1 MTAVFTS
8 LALALVGLVVVT
20 PPASAQDPDVQ
31 KIVAGLGSF
40 ADFSRSLGTVGRL
53 GEAVPLLGV
62 SPGSALG
69 FQDLIATTVRDPLK
83 DKNSFAD
90 LAGTYP
96 LGGDRP
102 GTLTVQTSQNGSVQ
116 RVDATLHVTKV
127 ADQQPVSVASSSP
140 AITFTTSG
148 AVDATLTLDATLRF
162 AYDSAKDW
170 FYLVKDDASPRMTVG
185 VKAELDQGASP
196 TAGFGI
202 LGVNLDKAG
211 SHVTVE
217 ANIAATAD
225 DPDGDGRLAV
235 TPPGSGA
242 GTAELA
248 ASGAAAGLFHIGLA
262 SPAGEVDAEL
272 TFTAQP
278 LAGTAVG
285 GITGKVKVQWPDIA
299 TGSPAVDVDATDL
312 QQLTRF
318 TTLTPR
324 DLVEGLSHLVNSIEA
339 VQRAQWGDPA
349 KPLGNVNLP
358 FMRGT
363 LADAVKAGSVLAKFV
378 DDNVHNPDKGDDP
391 AKAGLPKFSSVQE
404 MFGKLNTGPIAV
416 SGVDFD
422 NTSKKLAF
430 TLTMTQNAPNTGT
443 ALDVVAELTSG
454 QGEDVEYEATKLTHT
469 DKTTPWEPNAFKGRL
484 VSAGTS
490 QGVVKE
496 NTADVITLEEP
507 WSGGVP
513 ASGAAYKVNS
523 PDPMTGQVTFGDT
536 FVSKGLRDANAL
548 NATAT
553 VKPGYVA
560 TATLVL
566 DLRDPI
572 TGDACKPLDPD
583 AAATGCPFADKN
595 PDGTTTLVTSLP
607 RTPDRFLL
615 RTGGDLVKADAP
627 VDTKVDV
634 NGSVGYLK
642 VHLSGDLT
650 MSKKDGSANML
661 SVGLKKVGDA
671 DGDLPLSQV
680 FAKVVDD
687 LGTPAKEPEDLL
699 TVSVGAKATATVK
712 LDVPGITDFFGGPV
726 SVGATMPDITDPSN
740 VQFTGL
746 DALDKAKAFDFDP
759 DNPRAMFGQILKA
772 LQVLN
777 ASLKTVDGD
786 GEVKSALT
794 TPLPVVGKSLS
805 DLLGSADAGSGPSV
819 EYGNVDINGRT
830 FGYIKDGNRTGD
842 TAFGDDHERRAVLV
856 GTQVVIVELADPNEK
871 RLLLTEPWAQ
881 APAKG
886 TAYAFRSPLEDA
898 VDKLTAAP
906 PDYLQDMVATLND
919 ALPDGSGISFAYK
932 EVDGKPS
939 IVLNVDMNRRV
950 ATAQPVRFSFT
961 DEKGTGRS
969 LVAAEG
975 EATANLALTGSTK
988 VGFVLPLAAG
998 EGPADAAAL
1007 KVLPTSTVDITAH
1020 GGVTGVVKSSIGP
1033 LSIAL
1038 GNPGGAERAV
1048 VNAHYNAHLG
1058 YGPGGTAPVP
1068 LSDFVKN
1075 VSLSLNGDNQPVTCP
1090 GDPVAGT
1097 DLALCAVM
1105 PVFVSS
1111 DNANWSK
1118 LAAPDDS
1125 FVVRLPREVSDL
1137 GQAFSFSPDLPGGVK
1152 RFEMPS
1158 DIGQKILDA
1167 LLDFSQFG
1175 DGIEKYLAMIE
1186 RALRTAAFDGKLP
1199 LVGDDLQQ
1207 GADRFGQ
1214 LRAKIQQAM
1223 AQMPGGGRVNNT
1235 GELTDWVNNHLKPA
1249 VGSAVTVGFA
1259 CEATLQPA
1267 TSPTAAAQG
1276 AKGTTK
1282 YVYGI
1287 VASAQGKDAPPAIVE
1302 VADGNAALDGDNFNQ
1317 LGWTKSAYA
1326 TSYKIIRKTHPDDPD
1341 DNEWKVLV
1349 EGLGADTVAYPDD
1362 GAALGAVYVPK
1373 DTNPKLSDC
1382 PDSAALQDITGA
1394 TFSFDLC
1401 DGKVDPSDTCA
1412 TNELSL
1418 NRPLDLGIPGLSLR
1432 EAADPAKRKGV
1443 TAGLSYRLHVKV
1455 GVDKSTGFYVAT
1467 QDIDRPELGLKLGFK
1482 LPDNMK
1488 AQLAFLE
1495 VGLKPTEGG
1504 ATDLFA
1510 GTFYVDLHKKGQD
1523 ACFTGCA
1530 VDNDARIALAD
1541 LADVD
1546 QVADV
1551 SLSAKVGIDW
1561 DFEVT
1566 AGPLPGISGSFH
1578 LKWEWSLGQKPGD
1591 GTPEIAFNH
1600 VMLNAGKFL
1609 GEVLKPIVDKVA
1621 LFTKPIQP
1629 ILDQLYAPIPVL
1641 SDLSRAVGG
1650 GDVNLVTIA
1659 KSFSTIAGGP
1669 DLEFVDKVLRTLQL
1683 VSQITDDGGAIEIG
1697 SFNVLGKA
1705 ALETENSPDTAARLI
1720 DEDSIDPEPTDL
1732 RAAIDAQNGQE
1743 IVSEGKA
1750 GDAAGFSFPILENP
1764 AQLFGLLMGQDVD
1777 LVKFDSGPL
1786 RLAFSYSQ
1794 SFGPVYAPPPVLVS
1808 ISGSASVEARFR
1820 AGFDTYGIRKAI
1832 EHENVA
1838 DILDSIYLET
1848 TDDDGKPLPV
1858 VTFRG
1863 ELAAG
1868 AAVSVVL
1875 IEVGIKGGVALTI
1888 NLSWADPNNDG
1899 KFRFFEFSKVALKN
1913 PMCLFNMDGR
1923 LSLFLKVYIT
1933 IGFSPFS
1940 VSFDFTLADI
1950 TLLDFSVKANCEPP
1964 PPVLAHADGTTLVL
1978 HVGDGHT
1985 GARGDSAWTARD
1997 NEEKW
2002 TVTQLVN
2009 EDGGF
2014 EGFAVSA
2021 LGFREEHRDKN
2032 LAKVSADATNDT
2044 GKRVFVFQGDGDK
2057 SGAGEDEA
2065 SEAKPFD
2072 KAVDVTG
2079 GKGDDSVKTGI
2090 GPSTVEGGPGNDQI
2104 TAGDL
2109 AAAFGG
2115 KGTATVDGGEG
2126 DDAIT
2131 VGGAG
2136 DTVTGGTGNDRIA
2149 AGLGANTIDGGDG
2162 DDTIGI
2168 GSDSPLAEN
2177 NPGKA
2182 EYVAQHNVLVGGH
2195 GSDRISGG
2203 SGPDSVYTSFRAGD
2217 PADETGVDEP
2227 GWPDKAVVNGET
2239 VDATNTVDT
2248 GTGSDTVYGSQGV
2261 DMVTGRSKGD
2271 QVDDIRGGGN
2281 NDVLTGGF
2289 GADKVYGGP
2298 GDDYVIAEPSD
2309 VGGQTGSGDFGP
2321 VRSVGHR
2328 PLPAGTSPSAKLLVG
2343 GYGNDHV
2350 IGGDGGAEIFGD
2362 KHANPCT
2369 PPGDPASKA
2378 PAEPADAA
2386 DGRDLITGGTGVEV
2400 VAAGGAADNVDL
2412 RAAADRACGQLGD
2425 DVIAGGNDDD
2435 TLYGGGG
2442 ADLAYGDAGKDSVY
2456 GNNDND
2462 TLYGGAN
2469 DDVVEGN
2476 NGADTAFGGADADL
2490 VIGGTR
2496 KAGEPD
2502 VGDTLYGDS
2511 GTDLVIGDN
2520 GDGSAAAGT
2529 GGPFDLDGANAAA
2542 GGPDFGFG
2550 GDADDRAFGGLA
2562 HDELSGGQ
2570 SDDYLEGN
2578 NADDVVHGDGG
2589 EDRVVGGGAEV
2600 ASTVDGHQVGRPDTG
2615 DKLFGDAGP
2624 DVVAGDNAVLSLGD
2638 ASPVTLGRQ
2647 FTKSHRITLLDLG
2660 YSPTAGTSGDD
2671 VISGGGEQDVLTAQG
2686 GADTVTGDDGDDYA
2700 EGGPGHDTI
2709 SGNEG
2714 QDDLV
2719 GGSSTEE
2726 AAGVGQP
2733 DVGDSVHGD
2742 NGQDVAIGDNGSL
2755 LRTGTPSRLT
2765 QERGMTPRGIVP
2777 LDLGLSPHADSS
2789 GADEVW
2795 GDDAADVLLGQ
2806 GGPDRLKG
2814 NAADDYVEGDQG
2826 VDWIEGNDGN
2836 DDLVGGSSTPLTGTS
2851 GQPDAADAVFGGNGD
2866 DVGIGDNG
2874 TVQRPAAGET
2884 PTRATKRLATS
2895 GGNPITGRIVVEHD
2909 LDNGGVL
2916 NAPPAD
2922 RFGDDRMSG
2931 GSGVD
2936 VLWGQD
2942 GGDFLSGGGQADY
2955 LEGNGGVDVLRGDLG
2970 LGEASTETTVVPLPD
2985 PGWPGA
2991 ASGPV
2996 DLEGADPSHGQDDM
3010 IGGSAAAGFRDGG
3023 DVFEGNGADDVQ
3035 LGDNGSLVRTV
3046 EGQPGSMKE
3055 KVYAQRYATG
3065 LVPDN
3070 ATVSRT
3076 HDPDL
3081 PGPATRFCTTAQATC
3096 EPVGAFGDDT
3106 MFGDDGNDGMWG
3118 QDGNDTMTG
3127 STGDDDMFGELGDD
3141 TMFGND
3147 GEDAMLG
3154 DRGGVVDERLNPDDV
3169 AARGFTVQLN
3179 SVPQESYTGFRAGA
3193 YDRRVDLL
3201 HDVDGDAFI
3210 GGSTS
3215 QAMPHDGIA
3224 EGGDDRIRGGNG
3236 SDNIHAGF
3244 GDDMA
3249 NGDSGGDQVFG
3260 GDGADALW
3268 GGKGCD
3274 PTAPTPDCLTNGV
3287 FNPDARGDDD
3297 RYVDHVFGGVGGTSA
3312 ASQAGALG
3320 SDVIDFNP
3328 RGTYSGGCAAGAWP
3342 ESLGSGSVDP
3352 CRWFEMT
3359 NKTNDT
3365 ADPATQADNQHHQ
3378 GTDWIYGGWDRDVVQ
3393 GDVAGNGPNPGDR
3406 LIDWSGAYNLYT
3418 HCNAAYGG
3426 YNDIRQR
3433 SPGIQ
3438 DFLQKLAWGTGAG
3451 QVASDATTSGTSA
3464 FRELALVYPSDNNGH
3479 GTGQAYPTTPG
3490 HFDNPVSCT
3499 D

>member
-1 MTAVFTS
+1 MRSHPARRRFARTSRRITATLTS
-8 LALALVGLVVVT
+8 FALALLGLVVTT
-20 PPASAQDPDVQ
+20 PPARAQDADVAA
-31 KIVAGLGSF
+31 IAAGLQKF
-40 ADFSRSLGTVGRL
+40 ADFSRALGSVGEL
-53 GEAVPLLGV
+53 GKAVPLLGV
-62 SPGSALG
+62 SPGGALG
-69 FQDLIATTVRDPLK
+69 FQDLLAKTVHEPLK
-83 DKNSFAD
+83 DKEHFGD
-90 LAGTYP
+90 LAGSYP

-102 GTLTVQTSQNGSVQ
+102 GTLTVATSQNGSVQ
-116 RVDATLHVTKV
+116 RVDVTLHVTKV
-127 ADQQPVSVASSSP
+127 ADQQPVGVASSSP
-140 AITFTTSG
+140 PLTFTTSG
-148 AVDATLTLDATLRF
+148 AVDVTFTLDATLHF
-162 AYDSAKDW
+162 AYDSAKNW
-170 FYLVKDDASPRMTVG
+170 FYVVKDDASPKLSVG
-185 VKAELDQGASP
+185 VKGELDPSASP

-202 LGVNLDKAG
+202 LGVDLDKAN

-217 ANIAATAD
+217 ANITATAD
-225 DPDGDGRLAV
+225 DPDGDGKLA
-235 TPPGSGA
+235 TDPPGSGT

-262 SPAGEVDAEL
+262 APAGKVDAAL
-272 TFTAQP
+272 QFTAQS
-278 LAGTAVG
+278 LAGTSVG
-285 GITGKVKVQWPDIA
+285 GITGKVEVKWPDIA
-299 TGSPAVDVDATDL
+299 TGSPTVTVGASDL
-312 QQLTRF
+312 AQLTRF
-318 TTLTPR
+318 TTLSPR
-324 DLVEGLSHLVNSIEA
+324 DLLEGLSHLVNSIEA
-339 VQRAQWGDPA
+339 IQRAQWGDQA
-349 KPLGNVNLP
+349 KPIGNVNLP

-363 LADAVKAGSVLAKFV
+363 LADAVAAGSVLKEFV
-378 DDNVHNPDKGDDP
+378 DANVFNPAKGDDP
-391 AKAGLPKFSSVQE
+391 AKAGLPKFSSIQE
-404 MFGKLNTGPIAV
+404 MFSKLNTGPIAV
-416 SGVDFD
+416 SGVDFND
-422 NTSKKLAF
+422 TTKKLAF
-430 TLTMTQNAPNTGT
+430 TLTMTRTAPNDGT
-443 ALDVVAELTSG
+443 KLDVVAELTSG
-454 QGEDVEYEATKLTHT
+454 QGLGVSYEPTKLIHT
-469 DKTTPWEPNAFKGRL
+469 GKSEPWPTDGFKGRI

-490 QGVVKE
+490 QGVVK
-496 NTADVITLEEP
+496 NNSGDVIELEEP
-507 WSGGVP
+507 WSAGTP
-513 ASGAAYKVNS
+513 KAEAPYKVNS

-536 FVSKGLRDANAL
+536 FAAKGLRDANGL
-548 NATAT
+548 TATAT
-553 VKPGYVA
+553 VKPGFVA

-615 RTGGDLVKADAP
+615 RTGGDLIKADAP

-642 VHLSGDLT
+642 VHLSGDLS

-661 SVGLKKVGDA
+661 TVGLKKVGDA
-671 DGDLPLSQV
+671 DGDLPLAQV
-680 FAKVVDD
+680 FPKLVDD
-687 LGTPAKEPEDLL
+687 LTTPAKEPENLL
-699 TVSVGAKATATVK
+699 NVTVGAKANTTVK

-726 SVGATMPDITDPSN
+726 EVGVSMPDITNPSA
-740 VQFTGL
+740 VDFTGL
-746 DALDKAKAFDFDP
+746 DKLDKAKAFDFDP

-777 ASLKTVDGD
+777 GSLQKVDGD
-786 GEVKSALT
+786 GSVKTALT

-805 DLLGSADAGSGPSV
+805 DLLGSADSGSGPKVS
-819 EYGNVDINGRT
+819 YGNTTFGGKDVGYIEDTGRT
-830 FGYIKDGNRTGD
+830 
-842 TAFGDDHERRAVLV
+842 FGDDHEKRAVLV
-856 GTQVVIVELADPNEK
+856 GTQVGVVVDADQN
-871 RLLLTEPWAQ
+871 RVLLSEPWATL
-881 APAKG
+881 PAKG
-886 TAYAFRSPLEDA
+886 TAYTFRSPLEDA

-906 PDYLQDMVATLND
+906 PDYLQDMVAVLND
-919 ALPDGSGISFAYK
+919 ALPDGSGVSFAYQ
-932 EVDGKPS
+932 EVDSKPS
-939 IVLNVDMNRRV
+939 IVLNVDVKRNV

-969 LVAAEG
+969 LVSAEG
-975 EATANLALTGSTK
+975 SAVANLTLSGSTK
-988 VGFVLPLAAG
+988 VGFVLPLDKDG
-998 EGPADAAAL
+998 TPDDATEL
-1007 KVLPTSTVDITAH
+1007 KVLPTSTVDLTAH
-1020 GGVTGVVKSSIGP
+1020 GGITGSVRSSIGP

-1038 GNPGGAERAV
+1038 GNPGGSEQAV

-1068 LSDFVKN
+1068 LADFVKN

-1090 GDPVAGT
+1090 GDPEADT

-1111 DNANWSK
+1111 DNQNWTK
-1118 LAAPDDS
+1118 LAGPGDS
-1125 FVVRLPREVSDL
+1125 FIVRLPRQVDNL
-1137 GQAFSFSPDLPGGVK
+1137 GEAFSFSPDLPGGVK
-1152 RFEMPS
+1152 RFEMPT

-1207 GADRFGQ
+1207 GADEFGQ
-1214 LRAKIQQAM
+1214 LRTKIQQAM

-1235 GELTDWVNNHLKPA
+1235 GELADWVNNHLKPA
-1249 VGSAVTVGFA
+1249 VGSAVTVGFT
-1259 CEATLQPA
+1259 CDATLQPA
-1267 TSPTAAAQG
+1267 TNPTATAQG
-1276 AKGTTK
+1276 TKGTTK
-1282 YVYGI
+1282 YEYGI
-1287 VASAQGKDAPPAIVE
+1287 VASAQGKDAPPAYVE
-1302 VADGNAALDGDNFNQ
+1302 VLDGNETLGNENFNT
-1317 LGWTKSAYA
+1317 LGWTGSAYA
-1326 TSYKIIRKTHPDDPD
+1326 TSYKIIRKDGAD
-1341 DNEWKVLV
+1341 WKVV
-1349 EGLGADTVAYPDD
+1349 AEGLSGTTVAYEDKTPTLN
-1362 GAALGAVYVPK
+1362 GPAYPPET
-1373 DTNPKLSDC
+1373 TNPKLSDC
-1382 PDSAALQDITGA
+1382 PDAAALQDITGA
-1394 TFSFDLC
+1394 TLTFDLC

-1412 TNELSL
+1412 TDELSL

-1455 GVDKSTGFYVAT
+1455 GVDKSTGFFVAT
-1467 QDIDRPELGLKLGFK
+1467 QDIDRPELGLKLGFE
-1482 LPDNMK
+1482 LPDQMK

-1495 VGLKPTEGG
+1495 VGLDQHEGG
-1504 ATDLFA
+1504 ATDLFS
-1510 GTFYVDLHKKGQD
+1510 GKFYVDLHKKGQA
-1523 ACFTGCA
+1523 ACFENCT
-1530 VDNDARIALAD
+1530 VDTDARIALAD
-1541 LADVD
+1541 LADVT
-1546 QVADV
+1546 QVTDV
-1551 SLSAKVGIDW
+1551 SLAAKVGIDW
-1561 DFEVT
+1561 DFDVT
-1566 AGPLPGISGSFH
+1566 AGPLPGISGWFH
-1578 LKWEWSLGQKPGD
+1578 LKWEWSLGQKPGE
-1591 GTPEIAFNH
+1591 GVPEIAFYD
-1600 VMLNAGKFL
+1600 VTLNAGKFL
-1609 GEVLKPIVDKVA
+1609 GAVLKPIVEKVA
-1621 LFTKPIQP
+1621 LFTKPVQP

-1659 KSFSTIAGGP
+1659 KAFSTIAGGP
-1669 DLEFVDKVLRTLQL
+1669 DLEFVDKILKTLQL
-1683 VSQITDDGGAIEIG
+1683 VGQITDQGGGITIG
-1697 SFNVLGKA
+1697 DFTVLGKE

-1720 DEDSIDPEPTDL
+1720 DPSGPEPTDL
-1732 RAAIDAQNGQE
+1732 RAD
-1743 IVSEGKA
+1743 V
-1750 GDAAGFSFPILENP
+1750 DAANGGSGMVGANGKGESAGFTFPILEKP
-1764 AQLFGLLMGQDVD
+1764 IELFGLLMGQDVD
-1777 LVKFDSGPL
+1777 LIKFDSGPL

-1820 AGFDTYGIRKAI
+1820 AGFDTYGLRKAI
-1832 EHENVA
+1832 ENKQVA

-1899 KFRFFEFSKVALKN
+1899 KFRFFEFSKVALNN

-1950 TLLDFSVKANCEPP
+1950 TLLDFSVKPNCEPP
-1964 PPVLAHADGTTLVL
+1964 PPTLAHLDGTTLVL
-1978 HVGDGHT
+1978 HVGDTHT

-2009 EDGGF
+2009 KDGGF

-2032 LAKVSADATNDT
+2032 LTKVHANATNDT

-2057 SGAGEDEA
+2057 SGAGEDKA
-2065 SEAKPFD
+2065 AEAKPFD
-2072 KAVDVTG
+2072 KAVEVTG
-2079 GKGDDSVKTGI
+2079 GKGDDSIKTGI
-2090 GPSTVEGGPGNDQI
+2090 GPSTVDGGPGNDQI
-2104 TAGDL
+2104 TTGDL
-2109 AAAFGG
+2109 HTAFGG
-2115 KGTATVDGGEG
+2115 KGTATVHGGEG
-2126 DDAIT
+2126 DDSIT

-2136 DTVTGGTGNDRIA
+2136 DTVNGGPGKDRIA
-2149 AGLGANTIDGGDG
+2149 AGLGANTLDGGDG

-2168 GSDSPLAEN
+2168 GSDSPLAAT

-2182 EYVAQHNVLVGGH
+2182 EYVAQQNTIVGGH
-2195 GSDRISGG
+2195 GSDKISGG
-2203 SGPDSVYTSFRAGD
+2203 SGPDSIYTSFRIGD
-2217 PADETGVDEP
+2217 PADQTGVDEP
-2227 GWPDKAVVNGET
+2227 GWPDKTTVGDAV

-2248 GTGSDTVYGSQGV
+2248 GTGNDTVYGSQGV
-2261 DMVTGRSKGD
+2261 DMVTGRSKPD

-2289 GADKVYGGP
+2289 GKDKVFGGP
-2298 GDDYVIAEPSD
+2298 GHDYVVAEPSD
-2309 VGGQTGSGDFGP
+2309 VGGETGSGDFGP
-2321 VRSVGHR
+2321 LRSVGHR
-2328 PLPAGTSPSAKLLVG
+2328 PLPAGVAPSSKLLVG

-2350 IGGDGGAEIFGD
+2350 IGGDGGAEIYGD
-2362 KHANPCT
+2362 RYANACT
-2369 PPGDPASKA
+2369 PSGDPASKP
-2378 PAEPADAA
+2378 PAEPLDGA

-2400 VAAGGAADNVDL
+2400 VAAGGAADSVDL
-2412 RAAADRACGQLGD
+2412 RSNADLACGQLGD
-2425 DVIAGGNDDD
+2425 DVVGGGNDDD
-2435 TLYGGGG
+2435 RLYGGGG
-2442 ADLAYGDAGKDSVY
+2442 LDLMYGDAGKDQVY
-2456 GNNDND
+2456 GNDDND
-2462 TLYGGAN
+2462 TLYGGTQ

-2476 NGADTAFGGADADL
+2476 NGSDTAFGGADTD
-2490 VIGGTR
+2490 VVVGGTR
-2496 KAGEPD
+2496 KAGEAD
-2502 VGDTLYGDS
+2502 QGDTLYGDS

-2520 GDGSAAAGT
+2520 GDGPAAS

-2542 GGPDFGFG
+2542 GGPDFVFG
-2550 GDADDRAFGGLA
+2550 GNEDDRAFGGLA
-2562 HDELSGGQ
+2562 HDEVHGG
-2570 SDDYLEGN
+2570 SNDDYLEGN
-2578 NADDVVHGDGG
+2578 NADDLVHGDSG
-2589 EDRVVGGGAEV
+2589 EDRVVGGSAEV
-2600 ASTVDGHQVGRPDTG
+2600 ASTVDGHQVGRPDAG
-2615 DKLFGDAGP
+2615 DKLFGDSGP

-2638 ASPVTLGRQ
+2638 ASPIAQGRGFGKQ
-2647 FTKSHRITLLDLG
+2647 HKITLLDLG
-2660 YSPTAGTSGDD
+2660 YSPTADTSGDD
-2671 VISGGGEQDVLTAQG
+2671 VISGGGEQDVVLAQG
-2686 GADTVTGDDGDDYA
+2686 GADAVTGDGADDYA
-2700 EGGPGHDTI
+2700 EGGPGPDTI

-2733 DVGDSVHGD
+2733 DVGDKVHGD
-2742 NGQDVAIGDNGSL
+2742 DNQDVAIGDNGSL
-2755 LRTGTPSRLT
+2755 LRTGPPSRLT
-2765 QERGMTPRGIVP
+2765 QERGMTPRGIVL
-2777 LDLGLSPHADSS
+2777 LDLGLTPHADSS

-2795 GDDAADVLLGQ
+2795 GDDATDVLLGQ

-2836 DDLVGGSSTPLTGTS
+2836 DDLVGGGSTPLTGSS
-2851 GQPDAADAVFGGNGD
+2851 GQTDAADAIFGGNGD
-2866 DVGIGDNG
+2866 DIGIGDNG
-2874 TVQRPAAGET
+2874 VVNRPGAGET
-2884 PTRATKRLATS
+2884 PTRATQRLATT
-2895 GGNPITGRIVVEHD
+2895 GGNPITGRVVVKYD
-2909 LDNGGVL
+2909 L
-2916 NAPPAD
+2916 APTPPAD
-2922 RFGDDRMSG
+2922 RYGDDRMSG

-2955 LEGNGGVDVLRGDLG
+2955 LEGNGGADVLRGDLG
-2970 LGEASTETTVVPLPD
+2970 LGEPSSETTVLPLAD

-2991 ASGPV
+2991 PSDG
-2996 DLEGADPSHGQDDM
+2996 LEGSDPSHGQDDM

-3023 DVFEGNGADDVQ
+3023 DAFEGNGADDVQ
-3035 LGDNGSLVRTV
+3035 LGDNGSLVRTL

-3055 KVYAQRYATG
+3055 KVYAQRYAAG

-3081 PGPATRFCTTAQATC
+3081 PGPSTRFCTTAQATC
-3096 EPVGAFGDDT
+3096 EPVGSFGNDT
-3106 MFGDDGNDGMWG
+3106 MYGDDGNDGMWG
-3118 QDGNDTMTG
+3118 QDGDDTMTG
-3127 STGDDDMFGELGDD
+3127 SAGDDDMYGELGND

-3154 DRGGVVDERLNPDDV
+3154 DRGGVVNERLNPDDV
-3169 AARGFTVQLN
+3169 AARGFTTSLN
-3179 SVPQESYTGFRAGA
+3179 SVPQESYTGFRLGD

-3201 HDVDGDAFI
+3201 HDVDGDQFTGA
-3210 GGSTS
+3210 STS
-3215 QAMPHDGIA
+3215 TAMPHNGIA

-3236 SDNIHAGF
+3236 ADNIHTGF
-3244 GDDMA
+3244 GDDLA

-3274 PTAPTPDCLTNGV
+3274 PAAPTPDCLVNGT
-3287 FNPDARGDDD
+3287 FNPDARGDND

-3312 ASQAGALG
+3312 ASQAGAIG

-3328 RGTYSGGCAAGAWP
+3328 RGTYPGGCATGPWP
-3342 ESLGSGSVDP
+3342 ESLGSGFVDP
-3352 CRWFEMT
+3352 CSWFEMT

-3378 GTDWIYGGWDRDVVQ
+3378 GTDWLYGGWDRDVLQ

-3406 LIDWSGAYNLYT
+3406 LIDWAGAYNLYT

-3433 SPGIQ
+3433 SPGMET
-3438 DFLQKLAWGTGAG
+3438 FLQKLAWGTGAG
-3451 QVASDATTSGTSA
+3451 QTATDTTTPGTSA
-3464 FRELALVYPSDNNGH
+3464 FRELALVYPSDNNAH

-3490 HFDNPVSCT
+3490 HFDDPVSCT